1 MTNRLLNF
9 LNSSYTAYHATENAK
24 RILLDNGFT
33 PLLETET
40 WNLQKNGKYFVER
53 GNSALLAFTVGKLDV
68 CSFKIIASHTDSP
81 ALKIKEN
88 HIMKTEAYAKLN
100 VEKYGGGIFYS
111 FFDRKLKIAGRII
124 TEDNNVI
131 SAENVVSDYSL
142 TIPSVAIHLN
152 RNVNEGLA
160 SNPQTD
166 LTPLFSFVENA
177 QGEFIQTIT
186 DKNVLSYDLYLV
198 NGDCSYEYGINN
210 EFVAAP
216 RVDNLSSVYSTLEAL
231 ISNENNNGIC
241 VGAFFDSE
249 EIGNL
254 TLQGSDS
261 DFLSNIL
268 KRICFAFN
276 QTEEEYFKALAN
288 SFMLSLD
295 VAHAVHP
302 NHPEKHD
309 PTNRATLGGGVVIK
323 YAANGAYVT
332 NGMSAAVVKHVFNN
346 ANVNY
351 QVFFNRSDMPGG
363 STLGRSSLAHASIQS
378 VDIGLPILAMHSL
391 TDSFAKK
398 DYEEL
403 IKALNA
409 FYCADIQFN
418 NGSFKIR

>member
-1 MTNRLLNF
+1 MTNRLINF
-9 LNSSYTAYHATENAK
+9 LNSSYTAYHATKNAK
-24 RILLDNGFT
+24 DILLENGFL
-33 PLLETET
+33 PLLETED
-40 WNLQKNGKYFVER
+40 WNLQKSGKYFVER
-53 GNSALLAFTVGKLDV
+53 GNSALLAFTIGNTDTL
-68 CSFKIIASHTDSP
+68 SFKIIASHTDSP

-88 HIMKTEAYAKLN
+88 PVMKTENYAKLN

-160 SNPQTD
+160 INAQTD
-166 LTPLFSFVENA
+166 LAPLFAFAENA

-198 NGDCSYEYGINN
+198 NGDSSYEYGVNN

-231 ISNENNNGIC
+231 ITNENENGIC

-261 DFLSNIL
+261 DFLSNVL
-268 KRICFAFN
+268 KRICYAFK
-276 QTEEEYFKALAN
+276 QTEEGYFKALAN

-309 PTNRATLGGGVVIK
+309 PTNRAVLGGGVVIK

-332 NGMSAAVVKHVFNN
+332 NGMSASVIKHIFNN
-346 ANVNY
+346 ASVNY

-391 TDSFAKK
+391 TESFAKK

-403 IKALNA
+403 MKALLA
-409 FYCADIQFN
+409 FYRTNIHLK
-418 NGSFKIR
+418 NGSFEIR